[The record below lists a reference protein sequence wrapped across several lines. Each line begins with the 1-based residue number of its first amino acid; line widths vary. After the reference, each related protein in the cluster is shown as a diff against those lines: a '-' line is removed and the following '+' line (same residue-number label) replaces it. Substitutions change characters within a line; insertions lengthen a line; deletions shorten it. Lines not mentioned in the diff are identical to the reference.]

1 MPGYAGRRSLY
12 PRLQR
17 ADTVALLGQVM
28 MSLGMCVSAD
38 EEAPDYLRPSQ
49 AEREKAERD
58 Q

>member
-1 MPGYAGRRSLY
+1 M
-12 PRLQR
+12 LQR

-28 MSLGMCVSAD
+28 MSLGMYVSAD